1 MNGYSIKSFKLSRFV
16 NIIYLIILFIKI
28 HQRVK
33 CDPIV
38 YDLIHT
44 ILKDYDYSIR
54 PSLTHN
60 STLNVTFGFA
70 LIQLI
75 DVVSQI
81 FLSFFLLYL

>member
-1 MNGYSIKSFKLSRFV
+1 MNGYSSRNKILIRFSSIIV
-16 NIIYLIILFIKI
+16 YVFIIFSKIYLPT
-28 HQRVK
+28 K
-33 CDPIV
+33 CDPIE

-60 STLNVTFGFA
+60 STLNVTFGLA

-75 DVVSQI
+75 DVVSKQNH
-81 FLSFFLLYL
+81 

>member
-1 MNGYSIKSFKLSRFV
+1 MNESRISSNITQIRIV
-16 NIIYLIILFIKI
+16 NIFIFAIILFSKIKL
-28 HQRVK
+28 RAK

-44 ILKDYDYSIR
+44 ILKDYDSSIR

-60 STLNVTFGFA
+60 STLNVTFGLA

-75 DVVSQI
+75 DVVS
-81 FLSFFLLYL
+81 FN

>member
-1 MNGYSIKSFKLSRFV
+1 MNEFISISKKCKQTISFI
-16 NIIYLIILFIKI
+16 NIFIYAIILFNKI
-28 HQRVK
+28 QLRAK

-60 STLNVTFGFA
+60 STLNVTFGLA

-75 DVVSQI
+75 DVVSQ
-81 FLSFFLLYL
+81 Y